1 MGKRLAI
8 GMLAAAGLLAASCGG
23 GGGDAE
29 VSTTVP
35 TTARATT
42 TTRQEATTTTE
53 APRATS
59 ATIRPLFTRGD
70 EGGVGTEIVTIDE
83 STDGTVRL
91 DFSEDE
97 PGGLGDQSR
106 AASWNAVTT
115 ATLLTGAPLE
125 GRYGFEISG
134 PIDGPSAGALKT
146 VAVLSLMQGHTI
158 AEDITMTGTI
168 NPDGTLGPVGGIP
181 EKVVGAAAEG
191 FTKVLIPAGQR
202 NTASVATGELVDV
215 VALGEREGV
224 EVVEVDD
231 VYDAYEH
238 LTGESLVR
246 LPAGSDPR
254 LDDKVYDR
262 LQAQTNAA
270 LSNFEQSAG
279 VYNSLAPEIQ
289 EVLSGLAGDAQASAE
304 RAASL
309 QRQGLQAGA
318 FSAATQAAVTA
329 NAAVK
334 VGEALQVYFLQGIDA
349 FFQRVD
355 ASLAVGGQ
363 VDALLAQLK
372 TYEPTT
378 VSDASTL
385 MSTYANAFDA
395 LAIAQFAQGQIDG
408 IAQALEA
415 GEITIEEVPD
425 LVLAPL
431 VYYEFAGG
439 VVDFA
444 KAGFEVGR
452 ELGGPAIHED
462 VDLPNVADFFRKA
475 SDTNFAAFQA
485 NVVKSYGEEYG
496 LSEGEMLNQFA
507 NADIDIALAVQERN
521 VLEGLQDYIGP
532 GEPNAEYAEL
542 GFAINNF
549 ARNASLI
556 GKYYSNGQI
565 DEALSLVGVRYERA
579 LTNGL
584 ELGKDQL
591 TSAIAQLRGQE
602 IEPAMEVAALEYA
615 TVQRE
620 GDVVDK
626 FDALNSYWGAF
637 VSSRVLSYLGGFE
650 QEGLT

>member
-23 GGGDAE
+23 GGADAE

-42 TTRQEATTTTE
+42 TTQPEATTTTE

-70 EGGVGTEIVTIDE
+70 EGGVGTEIVTIEE

-115 ATLLTGAPLE
+115 ATLLTGAPLS

-181 EKVVGAAAEG
+181 EKVLGAAAEG

-215 VALGEREGV
+215 VALGDREGV

-270 LSNFEQSAG
+270 LSNFQQSAG

-289 EVLSGLAGDAQASAE
+289 EVLGELASDAQASAE

-309 QRQGLQAGA
+309 QRRDCRPVP
-318 FSAATQAAVTA
+318 S
-329 NAAVK
+329 
-334 VGEALQVYFLQGIDA
+334 
-349 FFQRVD
+349 RRPPRPP
-355 ASLAVGGQ
+355 SP
-363 VDALLAQLK
+363 
-372 TYEPTT
+372 PT
-378 VSDASTL
+378 
-385 MSTYANAFDA
+385 
-395 LAIAQFAQGQIDG
+395 
-408 IAQALEA
+408 
-415 GEITIEEVPD
+415 P
-425 LVLAPL
+425 
-431 VYYEFAGG
+431 
-439 VVDFA
+439 
-444 KAGFEVGR
+444 R
-452 ELGGPAIHED
+452 
-462 VDLPNVADFFRKA
+462 
-475 SDTNFAAFQA
+475 
-485 NVVKSYGEEYG
+485 
-496 LSEGEMLNQFA
+496 
-507 NADIDIALAVQERN
+507 
-521 VLEGLQDYIGP
+521 
-532 GEPNAEYAEL
+532 
-542 GFAINNF
+542 
-549 ARNASLI
+549 
-556 GKYYSNGQI
+556 
-565 DEALSLVGVRYERA
+565 
-579 LTNGL
+579 
-584 ELGKDQL
+584 
-591 TSAIAQLRGQE
+591 
-602 IEPAMEVAALEYA
+602 
-615 TVQRE
+615 
-620 GDVVDK
+620 
-626 FDALNSYWGAF
+626 
-637 VSSRVLSYLGGFE
+637 
-650 QEGLT
+650 